1 MKKLLLLVCI
11 AWTGQCVSVVSAQSS
26 SKSIYKKGW
35 IDFNKNGVKDIF
47 EDPSQPVEK
56 RVKDLLSQMTIE
68 EKSCQLATLYGFG
81 RVLKDSLPTPAWKE
95 AIWKD
100 GIANIDEQLNGVGRG
115 AKRVPHLIVPFS
127 NHVKA
132 INETQRWFI
141 EETRLGIPVDFSN
154 YSMKA
159 CEFAFNLAKT
169 ENAEVILLHVY
180 FTPIYASSLPY
191 GDVFNY
197 QIGDEESVKTII
209 QKVHSDLNALSEKIK
224 EKVASGEF
232 PNVKYSCILREG
244 IPEEEIL
251 RYAKE
256 QRPMVIIM
264 GTRGKNQKDI
274 DLIGS
279 VTAEVIDRSR
289 TAVLAIPENTPFK
302 QFSEAKRIAFITN
315 FDQRDLIAFEAFFN
329 TWKSF
334 HFSVS
339 LIHLTDSKDTWN
351 EIKLAGIKEY
361 FHKQYPGLEIHYD
374 VVMNDNLLKGLDQ
387 YIKDNHID
395 IITLTSYK
403 RNIFAR
409 LFNPSIARKM
419 IFHSDTPLLVINS

>member
-1 MKKLLLLVCI
+1 MEDKLVTLAILTYTKAQILKNVLENEGI
-11 AWTGQCVSVVSAQSS
+11 ETYIHNVNQIQPVVSSGVRLRIKESDLPRALKITESS
-26 SKSIYKKGW
+26 TWLSESIVGEKEPK
-35 IDFNKNGVKDIF
+35 VKD
-47 EDPSQPVEK
+47 
-56 RVKDLLSQMTIE
+56 
-68 EKSCQLATLYGFG
+68 KSNKIL
-81 RVLKDSLPTPAWKE
+81 
-95 AIWKD
+95 
-100 GIANIDEQLNGVGRG
+100 
-115 AKRVPHLIVPFS
+115 
-127 NHVKA
+127 
-132 INETQRWFI
+132 
-141 EETRLGIPVDFSN
+141 IPVDFSN

-224 EKVASGEF
+224 EKVTSGEF

-315 FDQRDLIAFEAFFN
+315 FDQRDLIAFDSFISAWKPFN
-329 TWKSF
+329 F
-334 HFSVS
+334 VVS
-339 LIHLTDSKDTWN
+339 LIYLADAKEVKDTWN

-361 FHKQYPGLEIHYD
+361 FQKQYPELEIHYD
-374 VVMNDNLLKGLDQ
+374 VVKNDDFLKSFDE
-387 YIKDNHID
+387 YIKTNKID

-419 IFHSDTPLLVINS
+419 IFHSDTPLLVING

>member
-1 MKKLLLLVCI
+1 MEDKLVTLAILTYTKAQILKNVLENEGI
-11 AWTGQCVSVVSAQSS
+11 ETYIHNVNQIQPVVSSGVRLRIKESDLPHALKITESS
-26 SKSIYKKGW
+26 AWLSESIVGEKETKKG
-35 IDFNKNGVKDIF
+35 
-47 EDPSQPVEK
+47 
-56 RVKDLLSQMTIE
+56 
-68 EKSCQLATLYGFG
+68 EKSNKIL
-81 RVLKDSLPTPAWKE
+81 
-95 AIWKD
+95 
-100 GIANIDEQLNGVGRG
+100 
-115 AKRVPHLIVPFS
+115 
-127 NHVKA
+127 
-132 INETQRWFI
+132 
-141 EETRLGIPVDFSN
+141 IPVDFSS

-169 ENAEVILLHVY
+169 ENAEIILLHVY

-209 QKVHSDLNALSEKIK
+209 HKVHSDLKALSDKIK
-224 EKVASGEF
+224 DKVESGEF
-232 PNVKYSCILREG
+232 PDVKYSCILREG

-256 QRPMVIIM
+256 QRPKLIIM

-279 VTAEVIDRSR
+279 VTAEVIDRNR

-302 QFSEAKRIAFITN
+302 QFSEVKQIAFITN
-315 FDQRDLIAFEAFFN
+315 FDQRDLIAFDAFFN
-329 TWKSF
+329 SWKSF

-339 LIHLTDSKDTWN
+339 LIHLAESKDTWN

-374 VVMNDNLLKGLDQ
+374 VVMNDDLLKGLEQ
-387 YIKDNHID
+387 YIKDNQID
-395 IITLTSYK
+395 IIALTSYK

-419 IFHSDTPLLVINS
+419 IFHSDTPLLVMNG

>member
-1 MKKLLLLVCI
+1 MEDKLVTLAILTYTKAQILKNVLENEGI
-11 AWTGQCVSVVSAQSS
+11 ETYIHNVNQIQPVVSSGVRLRIKESDLPRALKITESS
-26 SKSIYKKGW
+26 TWLSESIVGEKTPKVDNKS
-35 IDFNKNGVKDIF
+35 NKI
-47 EDPSQPVEK
+47 
-56 RVKDLLSQMTIE
+56 L
-68 EKSCQLATLYGFG
+68 
-81 RVLKDSLPTPAWKE
+81 
-95 AIWKD
+95 
-100 GIANIDEQLNGVGRG
+100 
-115 AKRVPHLIVPFS
+115 
-127 NHVKA
+127 
-132 INETQRWFI
+132 
-141 EETRLGIPVDFSN
+141 IPVDFSS

-159 CEFAFNLAKT
+159 CEFGFNLAKT
-169 ENAEVILLHVY
+169 ENSEVILLHVY

-209 QKVHSDLNALSEKIK
+209 QQVHSDLNALSDKIK

-232 PNVKYSCILREG
+232 PDIKYSCILREG

-256 QRPMVIIM
+256 QRPKVIIM
-264 GTRGKNQKDI
+264 GTRGKSQKDI

-279 VTAEVIDRSR
+279 VTAEIIDRSR

-302 QFSEAKRIAFITN
+302 EVKRIAFLTN

-339 LIHLTDSKDTWN
+339 LIHLAESKDTWN
-351 EIKLAGIKEY
+351 EIKLAGIKDY
-361 FHKQYPGLEIHYD
+361 FQKQYPGLEIHYD

-387 YIKDNHID
+387 YIKDNQID

-419 IFHSDTPLLVINS
+419 IFHSDTPLLVING

>member
-1 MKKLLLLVCI
+1 MEDKLVTLAILTYTKAQILKNVLENEGI
-11 AWTGQCVSVVSAQSS
+11 ETYIHNVNQIQPVVSSGVRLRIKESDLPRALKITESS
-26 SKSIYKKGW
+26 TWLSESIVGEKTPKVDNKS
-35 IDFNKNGVKDIF
+35 NKI
-47 EDPSQPVEK
+47 
-56 RVKDLLSQMTIE
+56 L
-68 EKSCQLATLYGFG
+68 
-81 RVLKDSLPTPAWKE
+81 
-95 AIWKD
+95 
-100 GIANIDEQLNGVGRG
+100 
-115 AKRVPHLIVPFS
+115 
-127 NHVKA
+127 
-132 INETQRWFI
+132 
-141 EETRLGIPVDFSN
+141 IPVDFSS

-159 CEFAFNLAKT
+159 CEFGFNLAKT
-169 ENAEVILLHVY
+169 ENSEVILLHVY

-209 QKVHSDLNALSEKIK
+209 QQVHSDLNALSDKIK

-232 PNVKYSCILREG
+232 PDIKYSCILREG

-256 QRPMVIIM
+256 QRPKVIIM
-264 GTRGKNQKDI
+264 GTRGKSQKDI

-279 VTAEVIDRSR
+279 VTAEIIDRSR

-302 QFSEAKRIAFITN
+302 EFNEVKRIAFLTN

-339 LIHLTDSKDTWN
+339 LIHLAESKDTWN
-351 EIKLAGIKEY
+351 DPA
-361 FHKQYPGLEIHYD
+361 LEIHYD

-387 YIKDNHID
+387 YIKDNQID

-419 IFHSDTPLLVINS
+419 IFHSDTPLLVINIIPSMTECHKE